1 MLEGEQGLRV
11 LWRKTREQLLERG
24 LDLLC
29 DRNLS
34 EPQVSKKVKVEG
46 MKWGSLERSEMT
58 VAIASALA

>member
-1 MLEGEQGLRV
+1 M
-11 LWRKTREQLLERG
+11 
-24 LDLLC
+24 LC